1 MKRRSARPF
10 VVEVKN
16 ASRTGHTALGGVR
29 TGDRSE
35 DSLWRGLLTSADTRP
50 EMRPSVASAAA
61 SASSRPASLPE
72 TAAPIA
78 RRILPNLMPPVAP
91 EPEIAEPEPIVR
103 RRGPNRRPRKAA
115 TMPSAPTIP
124 TAPITMPGAAP
135 AATGP
140 AGSRLA
146 AETRPAPKPAH
157 RRSDTL
163 KPGERWK
170 RRLSRFAR

>member
-16 ASRTGHTALGGVR
+16 TSRTGHTALGGVR
-29 TGDRSE
+29 KDDRSE

-50 EMRPSVASAAA
+50 AAASAVA

-78 RRILPNLMPPVAP
+78 RRILPNLMPPAAA

-103 RRGPNRRPRKAA
+103 RRGPNRRSRKAA
-115 TMPSAPTIP
+115 TMPPAPTIP

-140 AGSRLA
+140 AGSRPA
-146 AETRPAPKPAH
+146 AGTRPTPKPAH